1 VDISHD
7 SKEKAKKKKE
17 ERKEKGVAVGDNLPR
32 RLVRVYQKKRLVHQK
47 KTMDPTLFNP

>member
-1 VDISHD
+1 MIQ
-7 SKEKAKKKKE
+7 KKKKKKKE
-17 ERKEKGVAVGDNLPR
+17 ERKENGVAVGDNLPR